1 MTPRDAAPAAAGELD
16 AVSLAE
22 ASARDPA
29 ASLAASSAETSPAAP
44 THPPVSADM
53 PEAPCPPGPV
63 PQDMSPDLRDRSV
76 RTLAWLGDA
85 EFEREVRVRLAQR
98 GDYPTDRLHAMTAR
112 VVCAEAQAELL
123 AALEPTLDEAEL
135 GVVRRARNLNVK
147 AGGRGVRNAR
157 DYRSATA
164 LEALVAHWCFGAA
177 GGRRRFEALVLPW
190 LATRIDAAVAAAS
203 RAPRRG

>member
-1 MTPRDAAPAAAGELD
+1 MVGATASEGGPSDQDDAPAADAPSPAPQALD
-16 AVSLAE
+16 A
-22 ASARDPA
+22 
-29 ASLAASSAETSPAAP
+29 
-44 THPPVSADM
+44 
-53 PEAPCPPGPV
+53 
-63 PQDMSPDLRDRSV
+63 PDLRSRSV

-98 GDYPTDRLHAMTAR
+98 GDFPTDRLHAMTAR

-123 AALEPTLDEAEL
+123 AALEPALDEAEL
-135 GVVRRARNLNVK
+135 GVVRRARNLGMK
-147 AGGRGVRNAR
+147 AGGRGARSAR

-164 LEALVAHWCFGAA
+164 LEALVAHWCLGAA

-190 LATRIDAAVAAAS
+190 LTVRIDAAVLAAS